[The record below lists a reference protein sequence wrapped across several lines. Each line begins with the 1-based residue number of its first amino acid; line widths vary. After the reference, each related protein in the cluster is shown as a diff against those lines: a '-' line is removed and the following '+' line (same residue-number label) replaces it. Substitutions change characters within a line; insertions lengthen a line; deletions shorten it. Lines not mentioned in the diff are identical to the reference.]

1 MRICDRC
8 ESKHD
13 IQQVWFELGVVVM
26 ALKVPGMHELCN
38 SCINDVNKFIKKK
51 SINKE
56 DNNA

>member
-26 ALKVPGMHELCN
+26 ALKFPGMH
-38 SCINDVNKFIKKK
+38 DVNKFIKKK

>member
-26 ALKVPGMHELCN
+26 ALKFPGMHELCN

-51 SINKE
+51 
-56 DNNA
+56 